1 MGRSEGSF
9 IVHSRLRIP
18 WGENLVVGKT
28 SFGFLSV
35 KFMLIATLKAEKMYL
50 PAGSY
55 LLVPV
60 ERSGCDIWDVSG
72 TW

>member
-1 MGRSEGSF
+1 M
-9 IVHSRLRIP
+9 
-18 WGENLVVGKT
+18 VGKT
-28 SFGFLSV
+28 SFCFLSV
-35 KFMLIATLKAEKMYL
+35 KLMLIATLKAEKMYL

-60 ERSGCDIWDVSG
+60 ERSSCDIWDVSG